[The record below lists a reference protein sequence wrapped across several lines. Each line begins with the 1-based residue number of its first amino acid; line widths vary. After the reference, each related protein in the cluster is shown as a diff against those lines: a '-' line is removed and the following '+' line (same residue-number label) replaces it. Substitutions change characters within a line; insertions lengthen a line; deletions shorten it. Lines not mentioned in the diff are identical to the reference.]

1 MPRSSLCARA
11 WRSFRGSQKHG
22 WVSFS
27 LPLPGTPRATTLET
41 TLQLLRCPSASC
53 CVGAD
58 VECLTAGGVRVFA
71 VGGGSDDAPSAH
83 RLGKFVQ
90 KKIAK
95 KIGLRGGNFLAVN
108 STKESWGTQHATSN
122 LTFEQHDFNKPTSSF
137 FSGPGVVDKKSE
149 AVGVW
154 FRERTEEK
162 AAQQLGL
169 SPRDTQ
175 GRQAFTDRV
184 ERRTDHER

>member
-1 MPRSSLCARA
+1 MPRSPLCARA

-83 RLGKFVQ
+83 LLGKFVPVPC

-95 KIGLRGGNFLAVN
+95 KMVFVAGISSFSKLRSRSETAVVFAFMPMQTCFVHFEH
-108 STKESWGTQHATSN
+108 SACATLYPTSIPAFTETFATSK
-122 LTFEQHDFNKPTSSF
+122 HSS
-137 FSGPGVVDKKSE
+137 S
-149 AVGVW
+149 
-154 FRERTEEK
+154 
-162 AAQQLGL
+162 
-169 SPRDTQ
+169 
-175 GRQAFTDRV
+175 
-184 ERRTDHER
+184 